1 MTAGAI
7 DLIIYH
13 HGSLSS
19 PQMKY
24 IGGDVITIESLDVD
38 LLCFWDITN
47 ILELYLLYKYK
58 DLLFCI
64 ISMTM
69 IVMNVYMDLPKT
81 KTSKMIKKLANG
93 RKNKLHLFVDH
104 VIVMSQ

>member
-1 MTAGAI
+1 
-7 DLIIYH
+7 
-13 HGSLSS
+13 
-19 PQMKY
+19 
-24 IGGDVITIESLDVD
+24 
-38 LLCFWDITN
+38 
-47 ILELYLLYKYK
+47 
-58 DLLFCI
+58 
-64 ISMTM
+64 M